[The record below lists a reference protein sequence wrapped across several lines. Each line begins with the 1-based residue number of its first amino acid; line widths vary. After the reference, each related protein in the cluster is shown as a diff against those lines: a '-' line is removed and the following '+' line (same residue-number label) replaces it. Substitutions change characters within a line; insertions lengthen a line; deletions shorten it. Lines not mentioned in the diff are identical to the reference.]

1 MYVPYVIAS
10 VMPGVLKDQS
20 VFIRDVRE
28 ASQTY
33 SKGCFGYPMSGGFLE
48 LDLVEAAF
56 LLSLDRLEVY
66 KGKKKMDFPSFFD
79 YVSGIVDGF
88 DTKYR
93 VFKDLRERGFIVKPE
108 SGSFD
113 LRVYP
118 RGMLPSEVPPVYL
131 VCAVSERSATNLGVF
146 SDDVSESEDMGK
158 KLLYGVA
165 DEEGDITYYKM
176 FIRSPEGRTDPAA
189 GRCSAVGKLVGDMI
203 FVFDASE
210 GKALYAEAYYG
221 KESGGVL
228 QLSLIEGCYLI
239 HTGELKVLDRKGKQM
254 SEDELAD
261 FGTKNQDE
269 FRLRLRAYYD
279 LRGRGLVVKT
289 GFKYGTHFRVY
300 EGSPEE
306 CHARYL
312 VHAVPASKVAM
323 WPEIS
328 RTVRL
333 SGGVRKEI
341 LFCRVGRK
349 NSVEYLSFQ
358 WFKP

>member
-1 MYVPYVIAS
+1 
-10 VMPGVLKDQS
+10 MPGELEGQS

-56 LLSLDRLEVY
+56 LLSLNRLEVR
-66 KGKKKMDFPSFFD
+66 KGKKKMDFPSLFD
-79 YVSGIVDGF
+79 YASGRVEGF
-88 DTKYR
+88 DIKYR

-118 RGMLPSEVPPVYL
+118 RGKLPSEVPPVYL
-131 VCAVSERSATNLGVF
+131 VCAVSERSATNLSVF
-146 SDDVSESEDMGK
+146 SRDVSESEDMGK
-158 KLLYGVA
+158 RLLYGVA

-176 FIRSPEGRTDPAA
+176 FFKSPEGNIDPAVKK
-189 GRCSAVGKLVGDMI
+189 CSAVGKLVGDII
-203 FVFDASE
+203 FVFDESE
-210 GKALYAEAYYG
+210 GKSLYEEAFFG
-221 KESGGVL
+221 KQSGGIL

-239 HTGELKVLDRKGKQM
+239 HTGELRVFDRKGNEM
-254 SEDELAD
+254 DEAALVA
-261 FGTKNQDE
+261 FGKKNQDE
-269 FRLRLRAYYD
+269 FDLRLKAYYD
-279 LRGRGLVVKT
+279 LRARGLVVKT

-300 EGSPEE
+300 EGSPDE

-312 VHAVPASKVAM
+312 VHAVTASKIAM

-341 LFCRVGRK
+341 LFCRIGDGEK
-349 NSVEYLSFQ
+349 IDYLSFQ